1 LRNNVNQLPTNYQE
15 FIYKSRYSRWLP
27 EEGRRENWNETVD
40 RYISFFKKHL
50 KDNHGFDLGS
60 KGEMLKEAIVNLE
73 VMPSMRAL
81 MTAGKALER
90 DHVAGYNCA
99 YTSVDSPRA
108 FDEALQILMNGTG
121 VGFSVEEKFT
131 SKLPTVAESFH
142 ESDTTIVVRDSKNG
156 WAKAYK
162 ELLSLLYSG
171 NVPKWDVSGVRPKGA
186 RLRTFGGRA
195 SGPEPLEDLFKFSI
209 ETFKKAAGRKLK
221 PIECHD
227 LMCKIAEI
235 VVVGGVRRSAMISL
249 SDLEDSSMA
258 VAKAGAWWEDNPQ
271 RALANNS
278 VCYVGPVEMGTF
290 MKEWLSL
297 YESKSGERGIFN
309 RDAAKAKVASL
320 GRRDTEHDFG
330 CNPCSEIILRPKQFC
345 NLSEVIVRA
354 EDTVETL
361 KRKVGIAAIL
371 GTLQA
376 TLTKFSYLSKGWR
389 DNTAEEALLG
399 VSLTGILDNKMMSTN
414 DENLKN
420 ILNTLRDHAVSIN
433 KQWATSIGINPSA
446 AVTCVKP
453 SGTVSQL
460 VDAASGIHTRHSAFY
475 LRTVRG
481 DNKDPITAF
490 LKDSGVYSE
499 PDVMK
504 PEHTTVFY
512 FPMKA
517 PDNAVVRDDLDAL
530 KHLNLWKTYQDEWC
544 EHKPSVTI
552 SVKEHEWMDVGSWIW
567 NNFNTVSGVSFLPHS
582 EHSYRQAPYQ
592 EITEEQYLQW
602 MKDHPE
608 PAINWDDLSKYEQED
623 NTAGSQTYAC
633 SGGACEIVDL
643 VDETRSS

>member
-1 LRNNVNQLPTNYQE
+1 MNQLPTNYQE

-27 EEGRRENWNETVD
+27 EEGRRENWDETVD
-40 RYISFFKKHL
+40 RYLSFFKKHL
-50 KDNHGFDLGS
+50 KENFDFDLGS
-60 KGEMLKEAIVNLE
+60 KSKMLKEAIVNLE

-90 DHVAGYNCA
+90 DNVAGYNCA
-99 YTSVDSPRA
+99 YTAVDSPRA

-121 VGFSVEEKFT
+121 VGFSVEEKYT
-131 SKLPTVAESFH
+131 NKLPTVAETFH
-142 ESDTTIVVRDSKNG
+142 DSDTTIVVRDSKNG

-162 ELLSLLYSG
+162 ELLSLLYAG
-171 NVPKWDVSGVRPKGA
+171 NIPKWDVSGVRPKGA

-249 SDLEDSSMA
+249 SDLEDHSMA

-290 MKEWLSL
+290 MKEWVSL

-309 RDAAKAKVASL
+309 RDAAKNKVASL

-345 NLSEVIVRA
+345 NLSEVVVRHD
-354 EDTVETL
+354 DTIESL
-361 KRKVGIAAIL
+361 KHKVGVAAIL

-389 DNTAEEALLG
+389 DNTEEEALLG

-414 DENLKN
+414 DETLKQV
-420 ILNTLRDHAVSIN
+420 LNTLRDHAVKTN
-433 KQWATSIGINPSA
+433 AHWANSIGINPAA

-460 VDAASGIHTRHSAFY
+460 VDAASGIHTRHSQYY

-481 DNKDPITAF
+481 DNKDPITQF
-490 LKDSGVYSE
+490 LKDSGVYWE
-499 PDVMK
+499 ADVMK
-504 PEHTTVFY
+504 PDHTTVFY

-517 PDNAVVRDDLDAL
+517 PDNCVTRDDLNAL
-530 KHLNLWKTYQDEWC
+530 DHLELWKTYQDEWC

-552 SVKEHEWMDVGSWIW
+552 SVKEHEWMDVGAWIW
-567 NNFNTVSGVSFLPHS
+567 NNFNSVSGVSFLPHS

-592 EITEEQYLQW
+592 EITEAEYLQW
-602 MKDHPE
+602 LEKHPE
-608 PAINWDDLSKYEQED
+608 PAINWSDLSKYEQED

-633 SGGACEIVDL
+633 SGGSCEIVDL
-643 VDETRSS
+643 VDDTRNS

>member
-1 LRNNVNQLPTNYQE
+1 MNQLPTNYQE

-27 EEGRRENWNETVD
+27 EEGRRENWDETVE
-40 RYISFFKKHL
+40 RYLSFFKKHL
-50 KDNHGFDLGS
+50 KENFDFDLGS
-60 KGEMLKEAIVNLE
+60 KSKMLKEAIVNLE

-90 DHVAGYNCA
+90 DNVAGYNCA
-99 YTSVDSPRA
+99 YTAVDSPRA

-131 SKLPTVAESFH
+131 SKLPTVAETFH
-142 ESDTTIVVRDSKNG
+142 DSDTTIVVRDSKNG

-162 ELLSLLYSG
+162 ELLSLLYAG
-171 NVPKWDVSGVRPKGA
+171 NIPKWDVSGVRPKGA

-249 SDLEDSSMA
+249 SDLEDTQMA
-258 VAKAGAWWEDNPQ
+258 VAKSGAWWEDNAQ

-309 RDAAKAKVASL
+309 RDAAKNKVRSL
-320 GRRDTEHDFG
+320 ERREVDHDFG

-345 NLSEVIVRA
+345 NLSEVVVRSD
-354 EDTVETL
+354 DTLDTL
-361 KRKVGIAAIL
+361 KSKVGIAAIL

-389 DNTAEEALLG
+389 DNTEEEALLG

-414 DENLKN
+414 DEQLKKV
-420 ILNTLRDHAVSIN
+420 LNELRDHAVKTN
-433 KQWATSIGINPSA
+433 AHWANAIGINPSA

-460 VDAASGIHTRHSAFY
+460 VDAASGIHTRHSQYY

-481 DNKDPITAF
+481 DNKDPITNF
-490 LKDSGVYSE
+490 LKDAGVYSE
-499 PDVMK
+499 ADVMK
-504 PEHTTVFY
+504 PDHTTVFY

-517 PDNAVVRDDLDAL
+517 PDNCVTRDDLNAL
-530 KHLNLWKTYQDEWC
+530 DHLELWKTYQDEWC

-582 EHSYRQAPYQ
+582 EHTIGRHL
-592 EITEEQYLQW
+592 IR
-602 MKDHPE
+602 K
-608 PAINWDDLSKYEQED
+608 
-623 NTAGSQTYAC
+623 SQRPSIY
-633 SGGACEIVDL
+633 SG
-643 VDETRSS
+643 